1 MGTVKTILLLFS
13 IMLLG
18 GCGQEPVVK
27 IYPEAKHTD
36 IRCLGLD
43 IYPMDENMR
52 EYLSSLYRFDPACK
66 TVLLVRHKEDICCNS
81 SHNAFRR
88 GVSGLPEN
96 YLRMEVREGL
106 TPLYSY
112 YIDLDRKAD
121 RGDLKR
127 AFYRLKSDLGLK

>member
-1 MGTVKTILLLFS
+1 MGIIKTILLLFS
-13 IMLLG
+13 ILLLG

-27 IYPEAKHTD
+27 VYPEAKHTE

-43 IYPMDENMR
+43 IYPMDESMR
-52 EYLSSLYRFDPACK
+52 EYLSSLYRFDSACK
-66 TVLLVRHKEDICCNS
+66 TVLLVRHKENICCNS
-81 SHNAFRR
+81 SHNAFKK
-88 GVSGLPEN
+88 GVSGLPGN
-96 YLRMEVREGL
+96 FLRMEVREGL

-121 RGDLKR
+121 SGDLKQ

>member
-1 MGTVKTILLLFS
+1 MAIIKTILILFS
-13 IMLLG
+13 ILLLG

-27 IYPEAKHTD
+27 IYPEAKHAD

-52 EYLSSLYRFDPACK
+52 EYLSSLYRFDTACK

-96 YLRMEVREGL
+96 YLRIEVREGL

-121 RGDLKR
+121 DGDLKR